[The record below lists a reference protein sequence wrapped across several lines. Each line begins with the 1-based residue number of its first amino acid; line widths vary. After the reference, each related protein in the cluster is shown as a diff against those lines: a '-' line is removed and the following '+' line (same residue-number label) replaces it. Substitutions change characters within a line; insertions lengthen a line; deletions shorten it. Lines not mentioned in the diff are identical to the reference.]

1 MKHARAIRLSARRR
15 AGATRRGDSRGS
27 GRRPPVPVGS
37 GNRLP
42 VAVASIVASSP
53 TATPAPAWLRV
64 SGRTCSTFAA
74 TARLISRGTAVAS
87 SVIGRSGGGS
97 PAGRSFDPRR
107 YAAWWRPA
115 SSSGCPRASHAAI
128 DAVEAVHGFEA
139 RSALATAGTG
149 SEAAAV
155 ASLEIR
161 SSKGGSARR
170 WPVLAVCAQPA
181 ENTVRHRYRSGA
193 GNRRSRDRAGAA

>member
-1 MKHARAIRLSARRR
+1 MRRLAGPRGVVRRVGSGRLRRPGRRRPGGARCSRRSPRARLGCRGRARRWRAPRACRPVGHARSAPASRSSVKHARATRLSARRR

-37 GNRLP
+37 GSRLP

-107 YAAWWRPA
+107 YAAWWRSA
-115 SSSGCPRASHAAI
+115 SSS
-128 DAVEAVHGFEA
+128 AVHG
-139 RSALATAGTG
+139 RAT
-149 SEAAAV
+149 
-155 ASLEIR
+155 
-161 SSKGGSARR
+161 RR
-170 WPVLAVCAQPA
+170 
-181 ENTVRHRYRSGA
+181 
-193 GNRRSRDRAGAA
+193 